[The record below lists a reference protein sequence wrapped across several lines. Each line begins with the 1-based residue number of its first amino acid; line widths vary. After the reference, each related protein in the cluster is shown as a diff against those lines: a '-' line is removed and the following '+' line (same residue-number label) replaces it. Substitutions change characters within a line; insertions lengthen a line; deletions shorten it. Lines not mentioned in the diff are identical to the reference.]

1 MKWLQDNPLGMALA
15 GLSGV
20 FVLLAAVMAVL
31 WTLPV
36 PVDTTAVTMEEN
48 TGDDAELL
56 AHTADPLSEFQVI
69 IEKPVFNESRL
80 PVIEQLEDGEP
91 GEDDTVAV
99 KDAPDVR
106 LTGVIITPSVRIASL
121 TPADGNLKS
130 VMAHEGQP
138 LTGDFVG
145 WQVSSVSP
153 RNVVLESRDG
163 QKLELELQVH
173 DTTIKEP
180 PKPEPVAKT
189 EPDSD
194 KQAQGEDGEPLS
206 RAEQIRQ
213 RIAERR
219 EELRREQEDQQ
230 FNDERAGGEQTRNR
244 PSQSQPQTNKQTASE
259 PRDYQSAIRALMNKK
274 PKGQASND
282 KNDG

>member
-1 MKWLQDNPLGMALA
+1 MKWLLDNPLGMALA
-15 GLSGV
+15 GLSGF

-36 PVDTTAVTMEEN
+36 SVDTTEV
-48 TGDDAELL
+48 DAEEDTGGNAVLI
-56 AHTADPLSEFQVI
+56 AHTAGDLSEFQVI
-69 IEKPVFNESRL
+69 NEKPVFNQSRL
-80 PVIEQLEDGEP
+80 PVIDVLDDGEI
-91 GEDDTVAV
+91 DDTSVAV
-99 KDAPDVR
+99 KGAPDVK

-121 TPADGNLKS
+121 TPADENLKS

-138 LTGDFVG
+138 LTGDYVG

-163 QKLELELQVH
+163 QKLELDLQVH
-173 DTTIKEP
+173 DATTKEP

-189 EPDSD
+189 DPD
-194 KQAQGEDGEPLS
+194 KGGQARGEDGEPLS

-230 FNDERAGGEQTRNR
+230 FNDGRSGSQPDRDR
-244 PSQSQPQTNKQTASE
+244 PSQRQPGANNQKASE
-259 PRDYQSAIRALMNKK
+259 PQDYQSAIRALMDNKTK
-274 PKGQASND
+274 DQASND

>member
-36 PVDTTAVTMEEN
+36 SVDTTEVDTEEN
-48 TGDDAELL
+48 TGGNAVLV
-56 AHTADPLSEFQVI
+56 AHTADDLSKFQI
-69 IEKPVFNESRL
+69 INEKPVFNVTRL
-80 PVIEQLEDGEP
+80 PVIDELDEGEI
-91 GEDDTVAV
+91 DDATVAV
-99 KDAPDVR
+99 KDAPDVK

-121 TPADGNLKS
+121 TPADGNLES

-138 LTGDFVG
+138 LKGDYVG
-145 WQVSSVSP
+145 WSVSSVSP

-163 QKLELELQVH
+163 QKLELDLQVH
-173 DTTIKEP
+173 DATIKEP

-189 EPDSD
+189 EPDQD
-194 KQAQGEDGEPLS
+194 RQTQGEDGEPLS

-230 FNDERAGGEQTRNR
+230 LNGGQAGGQPDRDR
-244 PSQSQPQTNKQTASE
+244 PSQRQPEANNQNAGEQK
-259 PRDYQSAIRALMNKK
+259 DYQSAIRAMMNKK
-274 PKGQASND
+274 PKDQDSND